1 MPKEISSKSEIP
13 STGLV
18 VIDFFAPWCGP
29 CKRIAPVFEE
39 LETHFSSVTFLKVN
53 VDEAEELSQEFSVQS
68 LPTFVFLKNYALHS
82 VVEGAD
88 LNRVIDTLKIL
99 TK

>member
-1 MPKEISSKSEIP
+1 MPREITSKSEIP

-39 LETHFSSVTFLKVN
+39 LETLFPSVTFLKVN

-68 LPTFVFLKNYALHS
+68 LPTFVFLKNYAVHT
-82 VVEGAD
+82 VVEGANLD
-88 LNRVIDTLKIL
+88 RVLSTLKSL
-99 TK
+99 TE